1 MLLRAIAMSNR
12 KQLIIKAIKDAGSL
26 AELVRLINSKI
37 DIINQSLPNEMKISH
52 TYSSK
57 VNNWLNRDIGVAPT
71 HVLAFSQVVGCSCHE
86 VRPDVFPAAAN
97 DPSNQQDLA

>member
-1 MLLRAIAMSNR
+1 MSNP
-12 KQLIIKAIKDAGSL
+12 KTIIVKAIKDAGSL
-26 AELVRLINSKI
+26 AELVRLINAEV
-37 DIINQSLPNEMKISH
+37 DVINQALPDDMKISH

-71 HVLAFSQVVGCSCHE
+71 HVLAFSRVAGFSCHDI
-86 VRPDVFPAAAN
+86 RPDVFPPAAN